1 MARVS
6 RRNKIAAAQSG
17 QLSPQMTA
25 RIEKRLRI
33 YQVAAYG
40 RLSIM
45 DTRDRKDSE
54 SLQTQ
59 MEYLCEYIAKHPDLE
74 LYDCYCDN
82 GETGTN
88 FERAGFQRMMDD
100 VKAGQVDCIIVKDLS
115 RFGRDFLETGNFL
128 EKVLPFMGVRFI
140 SINDNYDSIRADS
153 GDAMSVALKN
163 LMNDIYAKD
172 ISHKVFS
179 ALDIKKRN
187 GEFIGNYAAYGYM
200 KSPEDKHKLIVDPV
214 AASVVQRIFQMK
226 KDGMSNAGIAR
237 ILSEEKIPNP
247 NHHRYLQ
254 GIVYTKRYAENTP
267 WQTQSVKNILQNPV
281 YLGHMAQGK
290 KISKLYAGQRQKVM
304 PPSEW
309 VIVPNTHEA
318 IVTQELFDAV
328 QEIMKARLDEY
339 NSHLGKYAHFN
350 NENVF
355 EGLVVC
361 ACCKHNMTRYK
372 KVYNKGRKVG
382 FSFICPRHAALL
394 DVGCP
399 NAGGLAENDLKE
411 TVFDVIQLQ
420 IALLIDA
427 EAIVEKMGKSSAS
440 RSRRASIDNEIIFA
454 QDRLKRLDT
463 LRQNLFESYVNG
475 VVSQTDYLFAKNQYD
490 NEHAQIEQQLEH
502 LSEEKSHLPEINSKQ
517 NKWFSAFSRF
527 RNEKELSREMLL
539 ALVEKIY
546 VNEDKQVHIILKYQD
561 EMKKMLQKEV

>member
-6 RRNKIAAAQSG
+6 RRSKIAAVQSCELPF
-17 QLSPQMTA
+17 QTA
-25 RIEKRLRI
+25 SQSEKILHI
-33 YQVAAYG
+33 YHVAAYG

-59 MEYLCEYIAKHPDLE
+59 MDYLRDYISKHPDLE
-74 LYDCYCDN
+74 LHDCYCDN

-100 VKAGQVDCIIVKDLS
+100 VKAGRIDCIIVKDLS

-140 SINDNYDSIRADS
+140 SINDNYDSIRAGS
-153 GDAMSVALKN
+153 GDAMSVALRN

-187 GEFIGNYAAYGYM
+187 GEFIGNYAAYGYT
-200 KSPEDKHKLIVDPV
+200 KSPKDKHKLIVDPI
-214 AASVVQRIFQMK
+214 AAPVVQRIFQMK
-226 KDGMSNAGIAR
+226 KNGMSNAGIAR

-254 GIVYTKRYAENTP
+254 GIIYTKRYAENAP
-267 WQTQSVKNILQNPV
+267 WQTQAVKNILQNPV
-281 YLGHMAQGK
+281 YLGHMVQGK
-290 KISKLYAGQRQKVM
+290 KISKLYAGQKQKVM
-304 PPSEW
+304 PSSEW

-318 IVTQELFDAV
+318 IISQELFDEV
-328 QEIMKARLDEY
+328 QKILKARLDEY
-339 NSHLGKYAHFN
+339 NSRLGKYAHFYS
-350 NENVF
+350 ENIF
-355 EGLVVC
+355 EGLVIC
-361 ACCKHNMTRYK
+361 GSCNRNMTRYK
-372 KVYNKGRKVG
+372 KVYNKGRNVG
-382 FSFICPRHAALL
+382 FSFICPLHASHLNI
-394 DVGCP
+394 GCP
-399 NAGGLAENDLKE
+399 NAGGLSENDLKD
-411 TVFDVIQLQ
+411 TVFHVIQLQ
-420 IALLIDA
+420 LDLLADA
-427 EAIVEKMGKSSAS
+427 EAIVKKMG
-440 RSRRASIDNEIIFA
+440 RSPAAQNRRASINNEIISA
-454 QDRLKRLDT
+454 QGRLKRLDT

-475 VVSQTDYLFAKNQYD
+475 VVSQTDYLFGKSQYD
-490 NEHAQIEQQLEH
+490 DEHTLLERLLEQLVD
-502 LSEEKSHLPEINSKQ
+502 EKDQLPETNINH
-517 NKWFSAFSRF
+517 NRWFSAFSRF
-527 RNEKELSREMLL
+527 KEEKELNREMLL

-561 EMKKMLQKEV
+561 EMKKLLHKGV